1 MATSSR
7 AALLWAPRILGG
19 LVCLFLSL
27 FALDAF
33 APGAPLRQSI
43 PAFLIHVAP
52 MAILL
57 GTVALSWRRPWLGGL
72 VFSLAAV
79 AYAWT
84 ARAHPAWVAVVAG
97 PLLLVGVLFVWSW
110 VSLRQEAGA

>member
-1 MATSSR
+1 MTASSG
-7 AALLWAPRILGG
+7 AALLWAPRILGL

-33 APGAPLRQSI
+33 EPGAPLRQSI
-43 PAFLIHVAP
+43 PAFAIHVAP

-57 GTVALSWRRPWLGGL
+57 GIVALSWRRPWLGGL
-72 VFSLAAV
+72 VFSLVAV

-84 ARAHPAWVAVVAG
+84 AREHATWVAAVSG
-97 PLLLVGVLFVWSW
+97 PLLLVGALFFCSW
-110 VSLRQEAGA
+110 TRQRRQVRA

>member
-1 MATSSR
+1 MTASSG
-7 AALLWAPRILGG
+7 APLLWASRILGV

-33 APGAPLRQSI
+33 APGAPLRQSL
-43 PAFLIHVAP
+43 PAFLLHVAP

-57 GTVALSWRRPWLGGL
+57 GIVALSWRRPWLGGL
-72 VFSLAAV
+72 VFSLVAV

-84 ARAHPAWVAVVAG
+84 AREHAAWVAIVAG
-97 PLLLVGVLFVWSW
+97 PLLLVGMLFVWSW
-110 VSLRQEAGA
+110 VSLRRAARA

>member
-7 AALLWAPRILGG
+7 GALLWVPRMLGV
-19 LVCLFLSL
+19 LVCLYLGL

-33 APGAPLRQSI
+33 VPGAPLRQSI
-43 PAFLIHVAP
+43 PAFLIHLAP
-52 MAILL
+52 MAALL
-57 GTVALSWRRPWLGGL
+57 AVVALSWRRPWLGGL

-84 ARAHPAWVAVVAG
+84 AREHAAWVAVVAG
-97 PLLLVGVLFVWSW
+97 PLLLVGMLFAWSW
-110 VSLRQEAGA
+110 VSLRRAARA